1 MLKINFYV
9 RQVPDEAKI
18 PIYVRVTNG
27 RAFDLKA
34 KTKETCLYSQWDKE
48 TKKLKE
54 KFFGEEKGRL
64 IEKRDAFTRVM
75 VATAKSIN
83 NRLHDLETM
92 IENNFKQSDGIHF
105 NIEWLKNI
113 IEPPIENEPQIADDF
128 VAYSD
133 VFIKQ
138 KKHEISD
145 RYKVKVRTI
154 KKRVEEF
161 LVYKKVKQLKLS
173 EINLAFAS
181 DFIQY
186 SIDVKKYR
194 KSYAERN
201 VTFIKTIA
209 YHAETNGIQLNP
221 QIRKIKKSDE
231 KTIFQILTLDEL
243 EKIEKKVIKDE
254 DLQNIRDWL
263 LISCYSGQRIS
274 DFMRF
279 STDMIIKTK
288 LKDGKEA
295 YFLDF
300 MQEKVKKQMHLPLHP
315 KIIEILNK
323 RNFQFPKKY
332 SEQTY
337 NELVKM
343 VCQEAKIEEMCYGG
357 VNKGKVKRKIFKEY
371 PKYEL
376 VTSHIGRRSFASN
389 NYGIIPT
396 SLLMVATGHTTERMF
411 LKYIGKVDN
420 QQSNALANYFY
431 E

>member
-75 VATAKSIN
+75 VAPAKSIN

-357 VNKGKVKRKIFKEY
+357 VNKGKGKRKIFKEY

>member
-34 KTKETCLYSQWDKE
+34 KTKETCLYSQWNKE

-54 KFFGEEKGRL
+54 KFFVEEKGRL

-83 NRLHDLETM
+83 SRLHDLETM

-128 VAYSD
+128 VAYCD
-133 VFIKQ
+133 VFIQQ

-357 VNKGKVKRKIFKEY
+357 VNKGKGKRKIFKEY

>member
-1 MLKINFYV
+1 
-9 RQVPDEAKI
+9 
-18 PIYVRVTNG
+18 
-27 RAFDLKA
+27 
-34 KTKETCLYSQWDKE
+34 
-48 TKKLKE
+48 
-54 KFFGEEKGRL
+54 
-64 IEKRDAFTRVM
+64 
-75 VATAKSIN
+75 
-83 NRLHDLETM
+83 
-92 IENNFKQSDGIHF
+92 
-105 NIEWLKNI
+105 
-113 IEPPIENEPQIADDF
+113 
-128 VAYSD
+128 
-133 VFIKQ
+133 
-138 KKHEISD
+138 
-145 RYKVKVRTI
+145 
-154 KKRVEEF
+154 
-161 LVYKKVKQLKLS
+161 
-173 EINLAFAS
+173 
-181 DFIQY
+181 
-186 SIDVKKYR
+186 
-194 KSYAERN
+194 
-201 VTFIKTIA
+201 
-209 YHAETNGIQLNP
+209 
-221 QIRKIKKSDE
+221 
-231 KTIFQILTLDEL
+231 
-243 EKIEKKVIKDE
+243 
-254 DLQNIRDWL
+254 
-263 LISCYSGQRIS
+263 
-274 DFMRF
+274 MRF
-279 STDMIIKTK
+279 SIDMIIKTK

-357 VNKGKVKRKIFKEY
+357 VNKGKGKRKIFKEY